1 MAARLLTFE
10 TLTLLQV
17 RVDAWLKQPDGNERH
32 LGNVRVSTPLEE
44 GAAGLLRRVSE
55 RLPLPEGSTLSL
67 QTADGHPASN
77 LSAIGA
83 ACRVTVTAPLSGPP
97 PPPPPRKARPGP
109 GSGHWERDA
118 DEAEAL
124 EVAEAT
130 RQLQVHER
138 LERPRGA
145 DAQGKDRGAHREDR
159 RHRRVID
166 GRRHLRR
173 DLAHQR
179 GERGH
184 RE

>member
-32 LGNVRVSTPLEE
+32 LGKVRVSTPLEE

-109 GSGHWERDA
+109 GSGHWERDE

-130 RQLQVHER
+130 RQLQAGSVAEAVAR
-138 LERPRGA
+138 LKTLWAPLREVSPADWNHRGV
-145 DAQGKDRGAHREDR
+145 KMP
-159 RHRRVID
+159 
-166 GRRHLRR
+166 
-173 DLAHQR
+173 
-179 GERGH
+179 
-184 RE
+184 

>member
-32 LGNVRVSTPLEE
+32 LGKVRVSTPLEE

-124 EVAEAT
+124 EVTEAT
-130 RQLQVHER
+130 RQLQAGSVAEAVAR
-138 LERPRGA
+138 LKTLWAPLREVSPADWNHRGV
-145 DAQGKDRGAHREDR
+145 KMP
-159 RHRRVID
+159 
-166 GRRHLRR
+166 
-173 DLAHQR
+173 
-179 GERGH
+179 
-184 RE
+184 